1 MTDYTVKLSSQ
12 STDYT
17 VKLSSQS
24 TDYTVK
30 LSSQSKKVFKV
41 QQAETIMPANF
52 VDLDYNIQVNNF
64 QM

>member
-1 MTDYTVKLSSQ
+1 M
-12 STDYT
+12 TDYT